1 MKKGFTLVEMLV
13 VIGIIAVLTAAS
25 LIGYQK
31 MLVTAERTRCRELV
45 SNTATALLSIYQET
59 GAWPKGLRNAK
70 VEDGNRV
77 VDEKAGYVLADKG
90 VMPLEIDSK
99 TYRTKGLDKFG
110 VITPYATAV
119 LKRLGSKANES
130 SKVTGS
136 STIADH
142 RLRFELDLD
151 GDGLIENVNVGGES
165 ISVRA
170 NVMVWCSGRDG
181 KILPYTKGI
190 RSDDVHSWTRGQVV
204 K

>member
-1 MKKGFTLVEMLV
+1 
-13 VIGIIAVLTAAS
+13 
-25 LIGYQK
+25 
-31 MLVTAERTRCRELV
+31 
-45 SNTATALLSIYQET
+45 LSVYQET

-77 VDEKAGYVLADKG
+77 VDEKVGYVLADKG

-99 TYRTKGLDKFG
+99 TSRTKGLDKFG